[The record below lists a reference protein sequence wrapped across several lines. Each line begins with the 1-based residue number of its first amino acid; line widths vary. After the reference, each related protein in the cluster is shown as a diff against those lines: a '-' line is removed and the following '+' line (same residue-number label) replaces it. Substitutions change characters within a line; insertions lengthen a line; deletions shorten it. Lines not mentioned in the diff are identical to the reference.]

1 MFTKGRFASASI
13 KQRSSAKRLERN
25 TIVPIDSVVYKENVV
40 VTPSTLRSSIFLLSE
55 AWGMARLAG
64 KGHTWKLTGN
74 FCECENVTS
83 TSIRRTQPGGF
94 SAFSTNPTGMY
105 RTVAAT
111 QHLLN
116 TTRTTSLS
124 ANQQERV
131 LDARY
136 QDIQDCLNLDEIFP
150 HLCQHHLLTSTE
162 KQELLNPMY
171 TSNYKIHK
179 LMMWIPRKGS
189 NALYHFI
196 TCLRHSADGTGH
208 QELADKLEKE
218 ARKGRQ
224 YTTKNGTSSD
234 MH

>member
-1 MFTKGRFASASI
+1 
-13 KQRSSAKRLERN
+13 
-25 TIVPIDSVVYKENVV
+25 
-40 VTPSTLRSSIFLLSE
+40 
-55 AWGMARLAG
+55 MARLAG

-74 FCECENVTS
+74 FCEYENVTS
-83 TSIRRTQPGGF
+83 TSIRRSQLGDF

-111 QHLLN
+111 KHTQHLLS

-171 TSNYKIHK
+171 TSNHKIRK
-179 LMMWIPRKGS
+179 LMMWIPRKGR
-189 NALYHFI
+189 NALHHFI
-196 TCLRHSADGTGH
+196 ICLRHSADGTGH
-208 QELADKLEKE
+208 LELADKLEKE
-218 ARKGRQ
+218 ATKGWQ
-224 YTTKNGTSSD
+224 YTTKKGIRCLPCCQTVVSLVKVVRDIGS
-234 MH
+234 